1 MMEIIKHGDTYRREN
16 CYNCQ
21 CEFTYTR
28 LDTHICGD
36 VKEVKCPECGESIV
50 VGKVNY

>member
-1 MMEIIKHGDTYRREN
+1 MIEIIRHGNTYKRET
-16 CYNCQ
+16 CHNCQ
-21 CEFTYTR
+21 CEFLYTK
-28 LDTHICGD
+28 LDTHVYSG